1 MKRTL
6 GIRDRGTLLCV
17 VLFVLHCA
25 RILIGCNS
33 SSVQSADTTPPTA
46 PANLTTTVISTS
58 QINLSWTASTDNVGV
73 TGYKVERCQGA
84 GCSSF
89 AQIAAPAGTTYNDTG
104 LSASTSYSYR
114 VSASDAAGNVSS
126 FSGSSTA
133 TTMASGAPI
142 SVSISPKRGGV
153 VVSQALPFTATVSN
167 DVGGVGVTW
176 SKTGGTLTNA
186 TATSVTFSSTTAGSF
201 TITATSNADNTKSAS
216 TIIGV
221 TDLTGVTTYHN
232 NLARDG
238 TNTREF
244 ALTPSNVK
252 AGSFGKLFSC
262 AVDGQLYAQPL
273 WVSNLTIGGGTH
285 NVVFVATQNDS
296 VYAFDA
302 DAKPCVKYW
311 QKSFLSAGVTPV
323 PQGDTGEAFDID
335 VPIGITGT
343 PVIDPA
349 TNTLYVVVKTKEGT
363 GNYHQRLHA
372 LSLIDATEKF
382 GGPADITSAIT
393 VQGTG
398 DMGDGS
404 TCSASAGNV
413 PFCPLKENQRAGL
426 ALAGGNLYIAWASHG
441 DNQPYHGWIMRFSA
455 ANLAQAP
462 LIYNA
467 SPNGRESGI
476 WMSGGAPALDSSNNV
491 YVITGNGDYDGAKDF
506 GDSILKLNSSLVLQ
520 DWFTP
525 AVEGTLDSLDLDLGS
540 GGAIVLADL
549 PSSTVPH
556 VLIGGGKGTNTQGQ
570 IYVVSRDN
578 MGKFNATDQVV
589 QSFSLGGMIYSTA
602 AFWQNTVYIGVVGQ
616 QLKAFP
622 ISTTTSMLNTTP
634 SSQSGHSFGFPGT
647 TPSISASG
655 TSNAILWALD
665 TNSTTAA
672 NASGTNGP
680 AVLFAY
686 DAANLGNLLYSS
698 DTTSGSANAA
708 GNAVKFC
715 VPVVAN
721 GKVYVGTQTEL
732 SVFGLLP

>member
-6 GIRDRGTLLCV
+6 GIRKRLSLIFSF
-17 VLFVLHCA
+17 LFVICRGLA
-25 RILIGCNS
+25 VTGCNS
-33 SSVQSADTTPPTA
+33 TPSSPAPPG
-46 PANLTTTVISTS
+46 
-58 QINLSWTASTDNVGV
+58 NVGITV
-73 TGYKVERCQGA
+73 SPRQA
-84 GCSSF
+84 GITKS
-89 AQIAAPAGTTYNDTG
+89 QT
-104 LSASTSYSYR
+104 
-114 VSASDAAGNVSS
+114 
-126 FSGSSTA
+126 
-133 TTMASGAPI
+133 
-142 SVSISPKRGGV
+142 
-153 VVSQALPFTATVSN
+153 QALTATVTGTSN
-167 DVGGVGVTW
+167 KVVTW
-176 SKTGGTLTNA
+176 DVDGTVSGNA
-186 TATSVTFSSTTAGSF
+186 TVGTVDANGNYTPPSTPGMHTVTATSQ
-201 TITATSNADNTKSAS
+201 ADNTKSAS
-216 TIIGV
+216 ATIGV

-244 ALTPSNVK
+244 ALTLSNVV

-262 AVDGQLYAQPL
+262 AVDGQMYAQPL
-273 WVSNLTIGGGTH
+273 WVPNVAIGGGTH

-302 DAKPCVKYW
+302 DTKPCVKYW

-349 TNTLYVVVKTKEGT
+349 TNTLYVVAKTKEGT

-372 LSLIDATEKF
+372 LNLADGTEKL
-382 GGPADITSAIT
+382 GGPVDLTPAIT
-393 VQGTG
+393 VSGSGDTG
-398 DMGDGS
+398 D
-404 TCSASAGNV
+404 TSAGCTSTPGSV
-413 PFCPLKENQRAGL
+413 PFCPLRENQRAGL
-426 ALAGGNLYIAWASHG
+426 ALAGGNLYVAWASHG
-441 DNQPYHGWIMRFSA
+441 DIQPYHGWIMRFNA
-455 ANLAQAP
+455 ANIAQAP
-462 LIYNA
+462 LVFND

-476 WMSGGAPALDSSNNV
+476 WMSGGAPAFDSSNNL
-491 YVITGNGDYDGAKDF
+491 YVITGNGDYDGTTDF
-506 GDSILKLNSSLVLQ
+506 GDSILKLNSSLALQ

-525 AVEGTLDSLDLDLGS
+525 SVQGTLDSLDLDLGS
-540 GGAIVLADL
+540 GGAVVLVDL
-549 PSSTVPH
+549 PSSSAPH

-570 IYVVSRDN
+570 VYVVNRDN
-578 MGKFNATDQVV
+578 MGKLNATDQVV

-616 QLKAFP
+616 PLKAFP
-622 ISTTTSMLNTTP
+622 ISTTTSMLNTAP

-647 TPSISASG
+647 TPSVSASG
-655 TSNAILWALD
+655 SSNAIVWALD
-665 TNSTTAA
+665 TNSTTAM

-686 DAANLGNLLYSS
+686 DAANLGSQLYSS
-698 DTTSGSANAA
+698 DTTSGSANAG